1 MKRLEFCP
9 LPPAVGIVRPDFEQI
24 EGVDMHS
31 PALKVMTDLRR
42 SKAVTTQPHASLDN
56 VHQHMIHNGV
66 RMLLVTDSQGRIV
79 GLLTATDLLG
89 PRPLQ
94 MAIELGIGHDKLRVE
109 HVMTPARN
117 VQVLTYRDV
126 SHADVQEIVNTLRDA
141 ARQHALVMEP
151 GESGQQIR
159 GIFSIRQIERQLG
172 VHLEPT
178 HATHNL
184 AELEHEMSAG

>member
-24 EGVDMHS
+24 ESVDMHS

-184 AELEHEMSAG
+184 AELEHEMSAH

>member
-9 LPPAVGIVRPDFEQI
+9 LPPAVGIVRPDFEQL
-24 EGVDMHS
+24 EPVDMRS
-31 PALKVMTDLRR
+31 PALKVMTDLKR
-42 SKAVTTQPHASLDN
+42 SKAVTTQPHVSLDH

-66 RMLLVTDSQGRIV
+66 RMVLVTDAQGRVV

-94 MAIELGIGHDKLRVE
+94 VAVEQGLAHDKLRVE

-126 SHADVQEIVNTLRDA
+126 THADVQEIVYTLRDA

-151 GESGQQIR
+151 GEHGQQIR
-159 GIFSIRQIERQLG
+159 GIFSISQIERQLG